1 VFIWHLITFWSKQL
15 SNGYHQV
22 SNLTFSI
29 TSAANRHIKYLN
41 YSEGYRTLSQISVWE
56 FYYFSTALWKKTCQY
71 KKIVLQWACT
81 GQDHPP
87 SAQPYLRFI
96 SPAKNGSPNI
106 PHWLCRLSSQKEKRT
121 KQHFF
126 LPLCFACLKHFLIKP
141 LASFLSQF
149 IFSTKEEYAMHPY
162 WKTFKHIYSFLKQTY
177 KSSNCNKEQTYDSK
191 T

>member
-1 VFIWHLITFWSKQL
+1 MFIWHLNTFWCKQL

-29 TSAANRHIKYLN
+29 TSTANRHIKYLS
-41 YSEGYRTLSQISVWE
+41 YTGGYRTLSQISVWE
-56 FYYFSTALWKKTCQY
+56 FYYFSTPFKKKTCQY
-71 KKIVLQWACT
+71 KKVVLQWACT

-87 SAQPYLRFI
+87 GAQPYLHFI
-96 SPAKNGSPNI
+96 TQAKKWQPQCSPLIVQAEFTERRQSN
-106 PHWLCRLSSQKEKRT
+106 T
-121 KQHFF
+121 FF

-149 IFSTKEEYAMHPY
+149 IFSTKEEYAMYPY

>member
-1 VFIWHLITFWSKQL
+1 MFIWHLITFWSKQL

-96 SPAKNGSPNI
+96 SPAKKWQPQHSP
-106 PHWLCRLSSQKEKRT
+106 
-121 KQHFF
+121 
-126 LPLCFACLKHFLIKP
+126 LIVQAEFTEREEDKAT
-141 LASFLSQF
+141 L
-149 IFSTKEEYAMHPY
+149 FSPSVFCMP
-162 WKTFKHIYSFLKQTY
+162 
-177 KSSNCNKEQTYDSK
+177 
-191 T
+191 